1 MMAEKRSRHGL
12 TALKVAVKVRGLNAI
27 DGRTA
32 AAQGL
37 FAWRRELL
45 AALGGESHVSPQKVA
60 IVDLAVR
67 TKLYVDHLDAF
78 LMGRESLVDKKK
90 RAIIPALRERQQLCD
105 SLARLLSQLGLER
118 VPAPVESLET
128 ITARIAARRNATTAD
143 GATETGQGA
152 AISREVDAEAEAEAT
167 RKLFE
172 EADEEIQ

>member
-1 MMAEKRSRHGL
+1 MMPEKGSRHGL

-45 AALGGESHVSPQKVA
+45 AALGGAEHVSPQKIA
-60 IVDLAVR
+60 IVDLCVR

-78 LMGRESLVDKKK
+78 LMGRESLVNKKK
-90 RAIIPALRERQQLCD
+90 CAIIPALRERQQLAD
-105 SLARLLSQLGLER
+105 SLARLLTQLGLER
-118 VPAPVESLET
+118 VAAPVEDLQT
-128 ITARIAARRNATTAD
+128 MLARKERERLAAGTSA
-143 GATETGQGA
+143 ATETGQGE
-152 AISREVDAEAEAEAT
+152 AIPVEVDREAEAEAT

-172 EADEEIQ
+172 EADEEMP